1 MILVSHNNNRNNVNT
16 QGFTLLETLVSV
28 GILALVIVGPLAVI
42 MNSSSYARQTK
53 DTVVATYLAEEAIEL
68 LQNQYDSLYVYCKK
82 NPGVSPCTGTETT
95 AGQLAWRVFKERLNA
110 GGGQPSC
117 FLTSDGGV
125 TANSDGCSYDFEHM
139 IGDIT
144 ENPTRYS
151 SSDDECPYLVGAST
165 TIPFYVHDGDTY
177 NLVNIEKHRYV
188 CKGEVSHI
196 GVASIDSKP
205 FTRSVSV
212 EWLPTFNEGPAN
224 FAAYYNDDLR
234 IISSVTYRGIN
245 GYPYTVKVTRF
256 MHSRP

>member
-82 NPGVSPCTGTETT
+82 NQGVSPCTGTETT

-151 SSDDECPYLVGAST
+151 SSDDECPYLVGATT
-165 TIPFYVHDGDTY
+165 TIIKPVSEEEGRYQQITRY
-177 NLVNIEKHRYV
+177 TYV
-188 CKGEVSHI
+188 CKGDIPPGATIV
-196 GVASIDSKP
+196 DKKP

-212 EWLPTFNEGPAN
+212 EWLPTFDEGSTD
-224 FAAYYNDDLR
+224 FEDHYNDDLR